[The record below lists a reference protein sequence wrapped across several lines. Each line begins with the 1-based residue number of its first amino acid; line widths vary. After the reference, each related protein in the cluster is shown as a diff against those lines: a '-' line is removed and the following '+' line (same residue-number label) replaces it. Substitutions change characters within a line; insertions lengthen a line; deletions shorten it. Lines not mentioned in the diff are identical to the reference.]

1 LSKAMMDV
9 DVGMLMQVV
18 VLKWL
23 MEVQRQDATGVP
35 NAHSCTDAQI
45 LNSGD
50 PEVSSRLFHEGM

>member
-1 LSKAMMDV
+1 MMDV

-35 NAHSCTDAQI
+35 NAHSCTDAQT